1 MGPPFASEVFAF
13 PLRLRSSL
21 PSGRPEPTATSPP
34 SGALERRFAALSGL
48 PLRRLPR
55 YHGSAVTWENHRLPG
70 STAFVVEL
78 PAGPPSG
85 AQLRRYVRAARSVAG
100 LA

>member
-1 MGPPFASEVFAF
+1 MTLWFHQ
-13 PLRLRSSL
+13 PLAVTDQ
-21 PSGRPEPTATSPP
+21 SG
-34 SGALERRFAALSGL
+34 GDVALERRFAAISGL

-55 YHGSAVTWENHRLPG
+55 YRGSAATWENHRLAG

-85 AQLRRYVRAARSVAG
+85 GQLRRYVGAVRTVAG

>member
-1 MGPPFASEVFAF
+1 MTVWLHQ
-13 PLRLRSSL
+13 PLAITDE
-21 PSGRPEPTATSPP
+21 SG
-34 SGALERRFAALSGL
+34 GNLVLERRFAAISRL

-55 YHGSAVTWENHRLPG
+55 YPGSASTWENHRVHG

-78 PAGPPSG
+78 PSTRPSRRRL
-85 AQLRRYVRAARSVAG
+85 ARYVRALRTVAA